1 MNIKFYGFA
10 ALFATICCAQ
20 NAVAFDTPHG
30 WKMMQTRDAITYE
43 PADADSHE
51 TSVII
56 APPFPAK
63 GMNAVATLKDMAESA
78 DAFSLEDSDGI
89 HKKGA
94 RVFYP
99 KAPFRIFA
107 EFIDFFFYTFSKLL
121 NNIFQ
126 HDGFYLRHF
135 VERGHDAFSTDA
147 AVLPPAEGHFKR
159 AVKTRAVDNRFACFH
174 RVCDF
179 KRAFLI
185 A

>member
-1 MNIKFYGFA
+1 MNIKFYGFP

-89 HKKGA
+89 HKKGDRAAMTIKRQTVEGPA
-94 RVFYP
+94 RITFTAWPVGKAQMRVIVFLI
-99 KAPFRIFA
+99 K
-107 EFIDFFFYTFSKLL
+107 D
-121 NNIFQ
+121 
-126 HDGFYLRHF
+126 
-135 VERGHDAFSTDA
+135 DA
-147 AVLPPAEGHFKR
+147 ALRQRYQQTADKIIEAQYAEDHPAAASAKKQ
-159 AVKTRAVDNRFACFH
+159 A
-174 RVCDF
+174 
-179 KRAFLI
+179 AF
-185 A
+185 